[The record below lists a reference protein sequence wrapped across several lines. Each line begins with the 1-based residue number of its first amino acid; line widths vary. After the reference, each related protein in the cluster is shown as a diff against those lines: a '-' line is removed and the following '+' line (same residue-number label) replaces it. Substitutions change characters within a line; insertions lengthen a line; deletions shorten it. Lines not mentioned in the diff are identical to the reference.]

1 MSLQI
6 QNLTKIYG
14 QQKAVD
20 AISFTVEEGEIVGFL
35 GPNGAGKST
44 TMKIATGYLPPTKGV
59 VKVGGFD
66 VREQPIRVKRIV
78 GYLPEH
84 NPLYLD
90 MYVHE
95 YLHFVGGLYE
105 LSGTLLKSRV
115 EEIIA
120 LCGLSQEQNKK
131 LESLS
136 KGYRQRAGLAQALI
150 HDPKVLILDE
160 PTSGLDPNQIIEIR
174 KVIKEVSRNKTVL
187 FSSHIMQEVQ
197 ALCDRVVIINK
208 GKIVADDQ
216 LSHLLQNNGGSTLVV
231 EFREEINI
239 NELKAIHG
247 VADVISITA
256 FKCKVLAQQGMDV
269 RGELFKYASDQKR
282 SLIELK
288 VEEYT
293 MESIFKEL
301 TSEEHEK

>member
-20 AISFTVEEGEIVGFL
+20 SISFSVEEGEIVGFL

-44 TMKIATGYLPPTKGV
+44 TMKITTGYLPPTSGTA
-59 VKVGGFD
+59 KVGGFD
-66 VREQPIRVKRIV
+66 VQEQPLHVKKII

-95 YLHFVGGLYE
+95 YLGFVGGLYG
-105 LSGTLLKSRV
+105 LKGKGLKSRV

-136 KGYRQRAGLAQALI
+136 KGYRQRAGLAQALL
-150 HDPKVLILDE
+150 HDPEVLILDE
-160 PTSGLDPNQIIEIR
+160 PTSGLDPNQIIEVR

-197 ALCDRVVIINK
+197 ALCDRVIVINK

-216 LSHLLQNNGGSTLVV
+216 LSNLLQNKGGSTLVV
-231 EFREEINI
+231 EFKEEVNME
-239 NELKAIHG
+239 ELNSISG
-247 VADVISITA
+247 VASITSLTA
-256 FKCKVLAQQGMDV
+256 FKCKVHAHPGIDV
-269 RGELFKYASDQKR
+269 RSELFKYASDQNR

-288 VEEYT
+288 VEEHS

-301 TSEEHEK
+301 TSEENQK